1 MLLLVAYTWA
11 LHIKPAEQKGI
22 FGLVWLEWDNA
33 LEGLWTGTAVVDV
46 QSVPGLTLVHPR
58 GQVGMGVDGRKLE
71 GENGLKVKMSKGEC
85 VNWRLKE
92 NPDW

>member
-1 MLLLVAYTWA
+1 M
-11 LHIKPAEQKGI
+11 
-22 FGLVWLEWDNA
+22 
-33 LEGLWTGTAVVDV
+33 VVDV
-46 QSVPGLTLVHPR
+46 QSGPGLTLVHPR